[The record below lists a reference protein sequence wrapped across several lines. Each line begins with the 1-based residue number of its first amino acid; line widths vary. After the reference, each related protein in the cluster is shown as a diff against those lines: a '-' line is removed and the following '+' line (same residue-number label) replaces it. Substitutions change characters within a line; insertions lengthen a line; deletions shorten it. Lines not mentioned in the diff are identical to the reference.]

1 MTLKQQLNEN
11 AALRSRL
18 AASLS
23 KQPHVRRVFMNGG
36 ENCNVVT
43 VDVEKAFRDTVS
55 EGQEREI
62 REMRERVHELE
73 SIVGAN
79 QEAMNTMVQHES
91 EALKTIHSTPVKQ
104 VYPVHQQSPIYA
116 TPQMRMCKVGL
127 SARMCVSFWRGR
139 GCGSFRAEQNGA
151 V

>member
-36 ENCNVVT
+36 ADCNVVT
-43 VDVEKAFRDTVS
+43 VDVEKAFREAVS

-73 SIVGAN
+73 SIVSAN
-79 QEAMNTMVQHES
+79 QEAMNTMVQRES

-104 VYPVHQQSPIYA
+104 VYPVCQQSPVDS
-116 TPQMRMCKVGL
+116 TPQMR
-127 SARMCVSFWRGR
+127 R
-139 GCGSFRAEQNGA
+139 
-151 V
+151 